1 LCHAAK
7 VNILALLNS
16 TAVAQGSVQGSKMV
30 IEPEE
35 GKRIYL
41 SAEGQQVIERQLEA
55 FRKKFGRYPGP
66 DDPVFFDPDENKLV
80 PLSDEEYEHAVFAA
94 MSQAGLD
101 PALIYAFKRTDTMV
115 TESNKHLLTKKELR
129 QWNDAINE
137 YHHKVETG
145 QVI

>member
-1 LCHAAK
+1 
-7 VNILALLNS
+7 
-16 TAVAQGSVQGSKMV
+16 MV
-30 IEPEE
+30 IEPDEE
-35 GKRIYL
+35 GKRIHL

-66 DDPVFFDPDENKLV
+66 DDPVLFDPNENKPV
-80 PLSDEEYEHAVFAA
+80 PLSDEEYEHAVLAA

-129 QWNDAINE
+129 QWNDAIDE
-137 YHHKVETG
+137 YQHRVESGKV
-145 QVI
+145 I

>member
-1 LCHAAK
+1 
-7 VNILALLNS
+7 
-16 TAVAQGSVQGSKMV
+16 MV

-66 DDPVFFDPDENKLV
+66 DDPVFFDPDENKPV
-80 PLSDEEYEHAVFAA
+80 PLSDEEYEHAVIAA
-94 MSQAGLD
+94 MSQASLD

-137 YHHKVETG
+137 YHRKVEAG

>member
-1 LCHAAK
+1 
-7 VNILALLNS
+7 
-16 TAVAQGSVQGSKMV
+16 MV
-30 IEPEE
+30 VKPEE

-55 FRKKFGRYPGP
+55 FRKKFGRYPDP
-66 DDPVFFDPDENKLV
+66 DDPVFFDPDENKPV
-80 PLSDEEYEHAVFAA
+80 PLSDEEYEHAVIAA
-94 MSQAGLD
+94 MSQASLD

-137 YHHKVETG
+137 YHRKVETG